1 MQPTPPQD
9 VGENHWNFPEAH
21 DWDPNDDV
29 VCIGGDLS
37 PATIIDA
44 YKHGMFPMYLDHQQS
59 VLGWWSPVE
68 RGILELNKL
77 RVTRSMRQ
85 SARKLRTTFNQ
96 AFRDVMIACSN
107 SHDEGNWIT
116 EEFIEAYCRLHD
128 LGWAHSVEVWQD
140 DQLVGGLYGIR
151 VDGFF
156 AGESMFHRRRDASK
170 VALMALVGAMQ
181 MAGMTLLD
189 TQWWTEHLQSLGATE
204 LPRRDYLKRLELA
217 LTPAGDTPS
226 NIVKTT

>member
-1 MQPTPPQD
+1 M
-9 VGENHWNFPEAH
+9 
-21 DWDPNDDV
+21 
-29 VCIGGDLS
+29 
-37 PATIIDA
+37 
-44 YKHGMFPMYLDHQQS
+44 
-59 VLGWWSPVE
+59 
-68 RGILELNKL
+68 
-77 RVTRSMRQ
+77 
-85 SARKLRTTFNQ
+85 RTTFNQ

-107 SHDEGNWIT
+107 THKEGNWIT

-151 VDGFF
+151 VNGFF